1 MQVTLNLADP
11 NHSDISYTKTKYSD
25 GQVNIALGSELRQ
38 KLSVT
43 DPIFILTRFNNYE
56 DLFYLLGAT
65 EVLHSAGYQ
74 YIYVGIT
81 CFFGQRSDQRFK
93 DLQSFELKIIA
104 DIINAQK
111 YTGVIINEPHSAVLP
126 ALINQSKLMPAN
138 VFFNFVLNTMRI
150 QLPGESFTLVSPDAG
165 AYKRT
170 SKLAD
175 KNLIPMVAAN
185 KYRAEDGSPQVALNG
200 DVAGKNCV
208 ILDDYCDGGRT
219 FISLAKQL
227 KEAGAKVVVL
237 AVAHGLYSYG
247 LEPLMDGGIDFIIS
261 TNSIKDIQI
270 VNDGMK
276 NRDYT
281 NYIFQQDVIGKK

>member
-11 NHSDISYTKTKYSD
+11 TFSDISYTKTKYSD
-25 GQVNIALGSELRQ
+25 GQVNIVLGPELRE

-43 DPIFILTRFNNYE
+43 DPVFILTRFNNYE

-65 EVLHSAGYQ
+65 DVLRSAGYQ

-81 CFFGQRSDQRFK
+81 CFLGQRSDQRFK
-93 DLQSFELKIIA
+93 DLQSFDLKIIA
-104 DIINAQK
+104 DIINSQN

-126 ALINQSKLMPAN
+126 ALINRAKLMPPA
-138 VFFNFVLNTMRI
+138 VFFNFVQRTMMI
-150 QLPGESFTLVSPDAG
+150 QLNNDPWILVSPDAG

-170 SKLAD
+170 SKLAETY
-175 KNLIPMVAAN
+175 NIPMVAAN
-185 KYRAEDGSPQVALNG
+185 KYRADDGSPQVALNG

-219 FISLAKQL
+219 FISLAQQL
-227 KEAGAKVVVL
+227 KAAGAKVVVL
-237 AVAHGLYSYG
+237 AVVHGLYSYG
-247 LEPLMDGGIDFIIS
+247 LEPLMDGGIDFVIS
-261 TNSIKDIQI
+261 TNSIKTVEI

-281 NYIFQQDVIGKK
+281 NYIFQQDVIGKQ